1 MRQGTIRAAALL
13 ACALALAACGGGR
26 QPAGNSAGASNTPAP
41 EPGATP
47 GPLPA
52 NAFKAQIT
60 LPDPPA
66 KLRAGEKA
74 TVNVRVRNASDVQWF
89 ARGAVVNTNPGN
101 RFYIAA
107 GDRWLKADGQTL
119 VTDMDGRYGIAH
131 DLKPGEEEEVP
142 LQVTA
147 PKEPGEYVLEVDMV
161 QEAVSWFSDKGSPT
175 AKAKVT
181 VVR

>member
-1 MRQGTIRAAALL
+1 MRLR
-13 ACALALAACGGGR
+13 
-26 QPAGNSAGASNTPAP
+26 SNCRDA
-41 EPGATP
+41 
-47 GPLPA
+47 
-52 NAFKAQIT
+52 
-60 LPDPPA
+60 
-66 KLRAGEKA
+66 
-74 TVNVRVRNASDVQWF
+74 QWF

-147 PKEPGEYVLEVDMV
+147 PKEPGEYVLRAQVNDDSGDGGGGEQCCWTNALV
-161 QEAVSWFSDKGSPT
+161 
-175 AKAKVT
+175 KVN
-181 VVR
+181 VK

>member
-1 MRQGTIRAAALL
+1 MRRGTTLAAALL
-13 ACALALAACGGGR
+13 CALALAACAR
-26 QPAGNSAGASNTPAP
+26 PTPPAGNTTGATSAPAP
-41 EPGATP
+41 KPGATP
-47 GPLPA
+47 GPLPN

-60 LPDPPA
+60 LPDAPA

-74 TVNVRVRNASDVQWF
+74 TVTVRVRNASDAQWF
-89 ARGAVVNTNPGN
+89 ARGAIVNTNPGN

-142 LQVTA
+142 LTVNA
-147 PKEPGEYVLEVDMV
+147 PKEPGDYVLEVDLV